1 MLNFFDNYS
10 LWGAIRMAFNYIL
23 TKLFY
28 RNARIIRFPFYIRG
42 ARRIKISKGLTC
54 GVGIRIDAFGKKSS
68 IEIGNNVRIGDYSHI
83 AAMGRML
90 IGDNSALANRV
101 YITDHDHG
109 LFNDSNDHS
118 RPDQLHAEREM
129 FVIPVVIGK
138 NVWIGE
144 NTTILKG
151 VVIGDN
157 SIVAAGSVVTKS
169 INSNTLVGGSPARV
183 IKVYSNE
190 RQGWFKP

>member
-1 MLNFFDNYS
+1 
-10 LWGAIRMAFNYIL
+10 MAFNYTL

-54 GVGIRIDAFGKKSS
+54 GVGIRIDAFGNKSA
-68 IEIGNNVRIGDYSHI
+68 IEIGDYCHI

-90 IGDNSALANRV
+90 IGDNSALASRV

-109 LFNDSNDHS
+109 LFNDSPDHS
-118 RPDQLHAEREM
+118 RPEQLHAQREM
-129 FVIPVVIGK
+129 FVSPVVIGK

-144 NTTILKG
+144 NATILKG

-157 SIVAAGSVVTKS
+157 AIVAAGSVVTKS

-183 IKVYSNE
+183 IKVYSTE
-190 RQGWFKP
+190 RQGWFKS